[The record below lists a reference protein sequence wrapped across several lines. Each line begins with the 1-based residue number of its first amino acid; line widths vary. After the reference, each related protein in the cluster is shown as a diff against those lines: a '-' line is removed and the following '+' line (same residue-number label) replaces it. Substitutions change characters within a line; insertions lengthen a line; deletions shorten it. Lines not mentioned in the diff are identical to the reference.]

1 MKTPFYVIIE
11 RSFVLR
17 RSMKYILLSEEF
29 YKKYNEAEYPEILHK
44 PSRPYVMLMVEIDNY
59 TFAIPIRSHLR
70 HKFGF
75 ITNKETNAG
84 LDYTKSVIILKPEYV
99 SNKQL
104 IKITKEEMVVIS
116 SYKKY
121 IIEDFKRFLRT
132 YKRKIKNN
140 LSETLLKYSS
150 LQYFHK
156 ELGL

>member
-1 MKTPFYVIIE
+1 
-11 RSFVLR
+11 
-17 RSMKYILLSEEF
+17 MKYIFLSEEF
-29 YKKYNEAEYPEILHK
+29 YKTYKENEYPEILHK
-44 PSRPYVMLMVEIDNY
+44 PTRPYVMLMVKIDNL

-84 LDYTKSVIILKPEYV
+84 LDYSKAVIILKPEYISDKQRITITRQEMLLI
-99 SNKQL
+99 SNSKEL
-104 IKITKEEMVVIS
+104 IIK
-116 SYKKY
+116 
-121 IIEDFKRFLRT
+121 DFKRFLHT

-156 ELGL
+156 ELGLCY